1 VVAGAAALDARGIS
15 ALATITPPPLRRTN
29 GRVPPPPPRT
39 GGGDEFDG
47 DATPRR
53 GPALDN
59 LRLAILFF
67 MVGEV
72 MFFGGL
78 VSAFLVLRTSAAVWP
93 PPLQPRL
100 PLVVTGLNT
109 LVLLGS
115 SLAMHHAVRAIR
127 LGTPAELVRRLGLT
141 AGLGA
146 AFLIV
151 QGYEWL
157 RLLGFGLTLRSSTY
171 GATFYTLIGTHALH
185 VLGALVWLAVCVIL
199 AARGRFSPERS
210 TPLRAC
216 AMYWHF
222 VVALW
227 PFLYLTVYVV

>member
-1 VVAGAAALDARGIS
+1 MVAATVALRGLGVS
-15 ALATITPPPLRRTN
+15 ALATITPPPVRRTN
-29 GRVPPPPPRT
+29 GRVPPRPPRT
-39 GGGDEFDG
+39 GGGDDLGG
-47 DATPRR
+47 DATPR

-67 MVGEV
+67 MGGEV

-78 VSAFLVLRTSAAVWP
+78 VSAFLVLRTSAATWP

-100 PLVVTGLNT
+100 PLLVTGLNT

-115 SLAMHHAVRAIR
+115 SAAMHRAMRAIR
-127 LGTPAELVRRLGLT
+127 LGDPGELVRRLGLT
-141 AGLGA
+141 AVLGA
-146 AFLIV
+146 VFLVV
-151 QGYEWL
+151 QGYEWV
-157 RLLGFGLTLRSSTY
+157 RLLGFGLTLSSSTY
-171 GATFYTLIGTHALH
+171 GATFYTLIGTHAVH
-185 VLGALVWLAVCVIL
+185 VFGALVWLAVSVVL
-199 AARGRFSPERS
+199 AARGRFTPERS
-210 TPLRAC
+210 APLRAC